1 MEEYKNKRINTIL
14 EKNNINWNNLSNYE
28 KKCLVQLEEYF
39 DNQINSSKMFFKNI
53 SFNGI
58 SVANVTKDNH
68 IGKNVPKQHE
78 CISFYIKM
86 RNREYINML
95 NECVGYKS
103 NRLNELKQENELL
116 KKRDVEYELLK
127 IENSTLKKD
136 NKDLHKEILRLRRLL
151 TKKSQ
156 NTSTVVN

>member
-1 MEEYKNKRINTIL
+1 M
-14 EKNNINWNNLSNYE
+14 WDNLSNYE

-39 DNQINSSKMFFKNI
+39 DNQINVSKTFFKNI

-58 SVANVTKDNH
+58 SISNVTKDVH

-78 CISFYIKM
+78 CINYYIKM

-103 NRLNELKQENELL
+103 NKLNELKHENELL
-116 KKRDVEYELLK
+116 KNRDVDYELLK
-127 IENSTLKKD
+127 FENARLEKE
-136 NKDLHKEILRLRRLL
+136 NKDMHKEILRLNRLL
-151 TKKSQ
+151 LKRQQS
-156 NTSTVVN
+156 NNSTLN